1 MRLEPNH
8 PGAELVNFSAYLAVH
23 FSIDDP
29 LVQELRE
36 KFEKTLPPLLVFA
49 TADEMSTFGKL
60 LAPAT
65 SGASNVWRG
74 DEAWGTHHAHTPHA
88 THALIPS
95 GNVVTFDG
103 TGNASDRTWVDMKV
117 ASIVEE
123 PVGELVEEPVGEL
136 RINTPP
142 LGVSAD
148 RHDGLKRGQIVLRY
162 RVRSLALHNLEDVV
176 KHWRTLE
183 VRAVH
188 VRDKAGTWHC
198 LPSDTGSD
206 LNSTR
211 VAWPHVNSPSSRSRG
226 PSSVHRA
233 ACYRTEPHADG
244 VNLIAFVNAPW
255 AKNDPWV
262 AVLSRAFVL
271 ACAPLL
277 KAQAQDVPHAPKQ
290 QLLDL
295 EAQLQKTKIQET
307 TKRADRETAEQ
318 VLVERAMSDV
328 LAAQKEGLC
337 QERR

>member
-136 RINTPP
+136 
-142 LGVSAD
+142 
-148 RHDGLKRGQIVLRY
+148 
-162 RVRSLALHNLEDVV
+162 EDVV

-295 EAQLQKTKIQET
+295 
-307 TKRADRETAEQ
+307 
-318 VLVERAMSDV
+318 
-328 LAAQKEGLC
+328 
-337 QERR
+337 

>member
-60 LAPAT
+60 LAP
-65 SGASNVWRG
+65 
-74 DEAWGTHHAHTPHA
+74 
-88 THALIPS
+88 S

-117 ASIVEE
+117 ASI
-123 PVGELVEEPVGEL
+123 VEEPVGEL

-295 EAQLQKTKIQET
+295 
-307 TKRADRETAEQ
+307 
-318 VLVERAMSDV
+318 
-328 LAAQKEGLC
+328 
-337 QERR
+337 